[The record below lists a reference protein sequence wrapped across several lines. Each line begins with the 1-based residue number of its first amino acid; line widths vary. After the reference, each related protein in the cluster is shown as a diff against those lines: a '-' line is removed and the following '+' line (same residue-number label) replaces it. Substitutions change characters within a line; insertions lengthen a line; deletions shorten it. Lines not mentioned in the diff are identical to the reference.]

1 MKRSITLLIVFLG
14 VSVSAVSVADW
25 LQDMTNQAQQ
35 DLKLQGQRATGGG
48 TSGPQSPRGG
58 GGGGGQGMGSWP
70 GGSGYK
76 PGPGGAAQ
84 IQDWK
89 VFCRAEGLTSQTR
102 NNGSIHTGEQYPWTG
117 RYILMRGG
125 FPSDAAA
132 RNWISQNCSSW
143 RCDWN
148 GRCVTQGTPWNID
161 EAPVGG
167 GLFGQ

>member
-1 MKRSITLLIVFLG
+1 MKHSITLLIVFSG
-14 VSVSAVSVADW
+14 
-25 LQDMTNQAQQ
+25 
-35 DLKLQGQRATGGG
+35 GQCVGCVGCRLAAGYDQPGPNRTSSCRINVATGGG

-58 GGGGGQGMGSWP
+58 GGGGGQGMGGWP

-117 RYILMRGG
+117 EIHPDERGV
-125 FPSDAAA
+125 S
-132 RNWISQNCSSW
+132 
-143 RCDWN
+143 
-148 GRCVTQGTPWNID
+148 
-161 EAPVGG
+161 
-167 GLFGQ
+167 L